1 MKHLLT
7 SAVMLLFLC
16 ACSGAT
22 AEEMASLAA
31 KGYYEH
37 LIHGEY
43 DHFLAGKAGA
53 DSFPKQYRE
62 QLMIGYKQFLAQ
74 QEKSHH
80 GILDIRIVGAKADTL
95 LQCMNVFL
103 VFCFGDSTNEQVA
116 VPMVEY
122 HGVWRMK

>member
-7 SAVMLLFLC
+7 SVILLLLLC
-16 ACSGAT
+16 ACSSPT

-37 LIHGEY
+37 LISGEY
-43 DHFLAGKAGA
+43 EYFLAGKAGA
-53 DSFPKQYRE
+53 DSFPKSYRE
-62 QLMIGYKQFLAQ
+62 QLVIGYKQFMAQ
-74 QEKSHH
+74 QEKMHH
-80 GILDIRIVGAKADTL
+80 GIHEIRIVSAKADTL

-103 VFCFGDSTNEQVA
+103 VFCYGDSTNEQVA

-122 HGVWRMK
+122 HGAWRMK